1 MILLLFAIPGY
12 FYGKTTGKI
21 KRLHDLVEGMTE
33 AMRSMGGYLV
43 LAFFASQFI
52 NNFSYTNLGT
62 ILAVSGARMLESIGF
77 VGLPLILG
85 FILVTAFIN
94 LFIGSASAKWAIMA
108 PVFVPMLLEVSIAPE
123 MTQMAYR
130 IADSS
135 TNIISPLMSYFAMV
149 IVFAQRYDKK
159 SGIGTLISTMLSYS
173 IAFLVSW
180 TILLVLWYFLGL
192 PLGPGAP
199 AIL

>member
-21 KRLHDLVEGMTE
+21 KRSHDLVEGMTE

-62 ILAVSGARMLESIGF
+62 ILAVSGARMLEIIGF

-85 FILVTAFIN
+85 L
-94 LFIGSASAKWAIMA
+94 
-108 PVFVPMLLEVSIAPE
+108 
-123 MTQMAYR
+123 
-130 IADSS
+130 SS
-135 TNIISPLMSYFAMV
+135 
-149 IVFAQRYDKK
+149 
-159 SGIGTLISTMLSYS
+159 
-173 IAFLVSW
+173 
-180 TILLVLWYFLGL
+180 
-192 PLGPGAP
+192 
-199 AIL
+199 